1 MPARS
6 REELAPLDTPTLRQT
21 LKELQREW
29 KELANELDIPNER
42 FHDIDREIDV
52 IEALLSER
60 GAR

>member
-1 MPARS
+1 M
-6 REELAPLDTPTLRQT
+6 DTPTLRQT